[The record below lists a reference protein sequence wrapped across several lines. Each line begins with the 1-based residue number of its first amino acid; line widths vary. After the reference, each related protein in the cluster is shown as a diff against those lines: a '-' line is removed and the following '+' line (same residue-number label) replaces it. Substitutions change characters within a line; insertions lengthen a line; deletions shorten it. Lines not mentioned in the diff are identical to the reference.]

1 MKNNWQTKKY
11 GNYINNFVELL
22 KLNNQKIFSILV
34 FSLIIL
40 HGLFDSLFKIDNT
53 TVLFVII
60 LILLPYIHLI
70 KKIKFGDFEAEITQK
85 EVNKIEKMAD
95 EIPEKKDKEIKTEIV
110 EQLNELVEYDPN
122 LALAKARIEIERKI
136 KMLDS
141 IYLKNKSK
149 SYNLRNLINELVR
162 NKIIDQNLGAL
173 LNDVIT
179 VANRSIHGDDVS
191 KKNAVKLISIAG
203 KAIQELD
210 YVVIDNVHKDETKEI
225 IDQKKV
231 DDYMEGHYILKTIIP
246 YVKNPEIKT
255 YKLNQIELD
264 AFLEGYDEY
273 AEFMISLEKEKNYEN

>member
-1 MKNNWQTKKY
+1 MKNNWQIKKLGDY
-11 GNYINNFVELL
+11 KNNLIGFL
-22 KLNNQKIFSILV
+22 KLNNQNIFSLLIL
-34 FSLIIL
+34 SLIIL

-70 KKIKFGDFEAEITQK
+70 KKIKYGDFEAEIAQ
-85 EVNKIEKMAD
+85 EVNELEKMAN

-110 EQLNELVEYDPN
+110 EQLNNLVEYDPN

-136 KMLDS
+136 KILDS
-141 IYLKNKSK
+141 IYLKNQSK
-149 SYNLRNLINELVR
+149 HRNLRNLINELVK

-173 LNDVIT
+173 LSDVIA

-191 KKNAVKLISIAG
+191 KENAVKLISIAG

-210 YVVIDNVHKDETKEI
+210 YIVSCNIHKNETKEI

-231 DDYMEGHYILKTIIP
+231 SDYMEGHYILKTIVP
-246 YVKNPEIKT
+246 YVKKPEIK
-255 YKLNQIELD
+255 
-264 AFLEGYDEY
+264 
-273 AEFMISLEKEKNYEN
+273 S